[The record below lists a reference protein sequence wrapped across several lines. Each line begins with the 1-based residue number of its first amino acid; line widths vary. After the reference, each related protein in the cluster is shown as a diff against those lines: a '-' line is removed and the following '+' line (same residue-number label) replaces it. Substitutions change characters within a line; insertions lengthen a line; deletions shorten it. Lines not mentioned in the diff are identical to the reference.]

1 MNKWIEYIVPSPL
14 APLYVRHIFTNFAII
29 ILFGLLFYG
38 RIPSAVSFLIIWLAA
53 DLSFYFA
60 VIKKK

>member
-1 MNKWIEYIVPSPL
+1 MNKWIEYTVPSPL

-60 VIKKK
+60 MKRR